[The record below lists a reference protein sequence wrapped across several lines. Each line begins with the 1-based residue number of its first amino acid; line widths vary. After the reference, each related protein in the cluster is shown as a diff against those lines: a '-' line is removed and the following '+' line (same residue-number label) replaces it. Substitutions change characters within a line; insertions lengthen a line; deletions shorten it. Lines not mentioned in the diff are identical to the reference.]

1 MNASVCSLP
10 RRATV
15 SQAVIPA
22 AKLAGFG
29 GPQPNARPVDLQRV
43 AVDDACLTRKILGNR
58 CAGRERPPPLVFEAP
73 SVMSSAFG
81 RTPTE
86 TPKDQRG

>member
-15 SQAVIPA
+15 RQAVIPA

-29 GPQPNARPVDLQRV
+29 GVDAPQPNARPVDLQRV

-58 CAGRERPPPLVFEAP
+58 CAGRERDNH
-73 SVMSSAFG
+73 
-81 RTPTE
+81 R
-86 TPKDQRG
+86 RRRR